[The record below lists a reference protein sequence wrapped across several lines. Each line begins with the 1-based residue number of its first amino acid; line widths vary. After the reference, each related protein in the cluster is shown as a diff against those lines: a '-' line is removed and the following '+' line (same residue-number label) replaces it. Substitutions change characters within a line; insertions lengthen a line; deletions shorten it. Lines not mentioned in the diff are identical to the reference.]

1 MHASFV
7 TALVAA
13 AALVACASASAP
25 DAAGAASTSTSADT
39 AAPSL
44 AGRYPFVLEESEVF
58 AGFKT
63 KCATDAAGDAAKS
76 DACLAEIRAESA
88 KEGIRFDKDAQGHV
102 TWISYGE
109 ENGADVTFHQVAIAL
124 TSDSPKLVTARTLAP
139 ATGLLAA
146 KRPIP
151 EGTTMR
157 VELVDDRTI
166 AMQDPKKGRLVFRRS
181 SANAAR

>member
-1 MHASFV
+1 MPRRP
-7 TALVAA
+7 T
-13 AALVACASASAP
+13 P
-25 DAAGAASTSTSADT
+25 
-39 AAPSL
+39 
-44 AGRYPFVLEESEVF
+44 
-58 AGFKT
+58 
-63 KCATDAAGDAAKS
+63 
-76 DACLAEIRAESA
+76 CLAEVRAESA

-102 TWISYGE
+102 TWISYGQ

-139 ATGLLAA
+139 ATGLLAT

-166 AMQDPKKGRLVFRRS
+166 AMLDPKKGRPVFRRDLS
-181 SANAAR
+181 GKAGQALPPGSFPLRSAALHSEQRDRLRLRLPVIR